1 MKENAVST
9 KNGGG
14 RNGTTI
20 EMTTVQRE
28 ITQHPAINQY
38 SICCNSCNSFTCIS
52 FPTANDVTF
61 RDKCISSVLCT
72 LQTIVIGSV
81 IGFIVW
87 YTFTD
92 IAKFVTDYW
101 LDKLDLAKKKRSE

>member
-20 EMTTVQRE
+20 EMTTVQRG
-28 ITQHPAINQY
+28 ITQHPPPNQY
-38 SICCNSCNSFTCIS
+38 AICCNSFTCIS

-87 YTFTD
+87 YIFTD
-92 IAKFVTDYW
+92 IVKFAMDYW
-101 LDKLDLAKKKRSE
+101 LEKLGLAKKKRSE